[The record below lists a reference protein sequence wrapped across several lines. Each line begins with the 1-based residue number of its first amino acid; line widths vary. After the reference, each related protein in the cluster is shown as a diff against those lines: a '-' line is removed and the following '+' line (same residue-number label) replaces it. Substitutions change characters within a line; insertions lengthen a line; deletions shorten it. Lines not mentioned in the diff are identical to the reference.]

1 MSIWRWSDATAGS
14 WSDLARTAGNT
25 ALRDA
30 STAWHQA
37 GKLRLMNALNTIV
50 ESPLRATAAL
60 ALAVSTL
67 LAAPAQAASVAA
79 SYSFTATEFGQGGTL
94 SGSIAGTLFDWPAA
108 PMPPFAAGSGRMLL
122 TGVSAF
128 SASFGGSS
136 VLPAASFDLADLVSL
151 TLVDDGTFGAGGGSP
166 GAAPALFD
174 LLAYDAASNSELF
187 IRFAALPG
195 AVALLS
201 GDPGAGVDWLSDD
214 ISARLSDQVSVRL
227 NAPGQVPEPAGW
239 ALVALA
245 LLALAL
251 TRRARPEVPGLA

>member
-1 MSIWRWSDATAGS
+1 
-14 WSDLARTAGNT
+14 
-25 ALRDA
+25 
-30 STAWHQA
+30 
-37 GKLRLMNALNTIV
+37 
-50 ESPLRATAAL
+50 
-60 ALAVSTL
+60 
-67 LAAPAQAASVAA
+67 
-79 SYSFTATEFGQGGTL
+79 
-94 SGSIAGTLFDWPAA
+94 
-108 PMPPFAAGSGRMLL
+108 
-122 TGVSAF
+122 
-128 SASFGGSS
+128 
-136 VLPAASFDLADLVSL
+136 
-151 TLVDDGTFGAGGGSP
+151 
-166 GAAPALFD
+166 LFD